1 MTRKLS
7 CPSCPSLLNVVR
19 HLRVEVEGLG
29 VLALRAA
36 PYPVPTGETIVPGN
50 AAERQILR
58 GTQEAG
64 KTYQFDEEHDENLPA
79 QMWFQKSHEG
89 EILFLVFYSQACRW
103 SRCLGCNLPSKS
115 SQHHVGYRP
124 LMAQIDHVFAEPSVL
139 EKRKTIRKVIL
150 SNNGSMLDEET
161 FSSAALIHLL
171 AKINLHLPNVA
182 VLTLETRPEYV
193 ELAELEI
200 MSRVLKEGD
209 TPTEL
214 ELAIGFEAFD
224 EKIRNDVF
232 RKGLSLGAFERLVGD
247 VAPYGFRLKCY
258 VMQKPVPGMTDEEAI
273 EDVRN
278 AIDFMHRATEESGVR
293 IDVHLNPTYA
303 GGGTLLAEA
312 FARGEYTPPRL
323 VDIAEAVRHAEGRGV
338 SIFVGLY
345 DEGLAVEGG
354 SFVRPGDESIVE
366 KLELFNQTQD
376 FAVLEGIGPR

>member
-1 MTRKLS
+1 M
-7 CPSCPSLLNVVR
+7 
-19 HLRVEVEGLG
+19 
-29 VLALRAA
+29 
-36 PYPVPTGETIVPGN
+36 PGDK
-50 AAERQILR
+50 AERQILR
-58 GTQEAG
+58 GTQETG
-64 KTYQFDEEHDENLPA
+64 KTYQFDEEHDKNLPA
-79 QMWFQKSHEG
+79 QMWFQRSHEG

-124 LMAQIDHVFAEPSVL
+124 LMTQIDHVFAEPSVL
-139 EKRKTIRKVIL
+139 EKRETIRKVIL
-150 SNNGSMLDEET
+150 SNNGSMLDEVT
-161 FSSAALIHLL
+161 FSSTALVHLF

-193 ELAELEI
+193 DLAELEI

-214 ELAIGFEAFD
+214 ELGIGFEAFD

-232 RKGLSLGAFERLVGD
+232 RKGLSLGAFERMVRD

-278 AIDFMHRATEESGVR
+278 VIDFMHRASKESGVG
-293 IDVHLNPTYA
+293 IDVHLNPTYVA
-303 GGGTLLAEA
+303 GGTLLAEA

-323 VDIAEAVRHAEGRGV
+323 IDIAEAVRHAKGKSV
-338 SIFVGLY
+338 SVFVGLY

-354 SFVRPGDESIVE
+354 SFIRPGDQDIAEQ
-366 KLELFNQTQD
+366 LELFNRTQD
-376 FAVLEGIGPR
+376 FAVLDSIGSR